1 MKQHYKHM
9 FDQVLAQT
17 YTPSDQVEQ
26 QRLAPASRCAPPK
39 SEVSSMK
46 RSKKSIRILLTAAA
60 VAVILTIGALA
71 ASDILS
77 CTTYLTGGQ
86 ATVRDGNDG
95 YLYFEITG
103 PSDPDFSP
111 VEVRDGKVWLTT
123 ETGQALDITGQFS
136 ETEAYVYTYTDENNL
151 IHDVLVGGTPDN
163 YSCFEFLYHQDGS
176 MDSVL
181 GTYPDGYDGFH
192 EPAWL
197 IAYRQEQG
205 IPVVEAESEMVQ
217 PAEETS

>member
-26 QRLAPASRCAPPK
+26 QRLALASRCAPPK
-39 SEVSSMK
+39 SEVYVMK

-60 VAVILTIGALA
+60 VAVILAIGALA
-71 ASDILS
+71 ASGILS

-136 ETEAYVYTYTDENNL
+136 ETEAYVYTYTDENDL

-163 YSCFEFLYHQDGS
+163 YSCFEFLYHQDGRPAS
-176 MDSVL
+176 IH

>member
-1 MKQHYKHM
+1 M
-9 FDQVLAQT
+9 
-17 YTPSDQVEQ
+17 
-26 QRLAPASRCAPPK
+26 
-39 SEVSSMK
+39 
-46 RSKKSIRILLTAAA
+46 
-60 VAVILTIGALA
+60 
-71 ASDILS
+71 
-77 CTTYLTGGQ
+77 
-86 ATVRDGNDG
+86 
-95 YLYFEITG
+95 
-103 PSDPDFSP
+103 
-111 VEVRDGKVWLTT
+111 
-123 ETGQALDITGQFS
+123 
-136 ETEAYVYTYTDENNL
+136 
-151 IHDVLVGGTPDN
+151 LVGGTPDN